1 MGLMMREVT
10 SDAVASRRWGRDVE
24 TVSVNGHACRAYRN
38 RPRSLAE
45 LLTDSLRWGERTFI
59 VEGKR
64 RLTFEMHARA
74 VAVVATQLK
83 AAGVKAGDRVMLL
96 GFNRVEWLLAFW
108 AIQRLGAIAA
118 LGNAWWSDP
127 ETAHAVDLVKPV
139 LIITDRPADRELPA
153 GYARLGFDRLQADH
167 GTDVMFQLTDA
178 AVAED
183 DPAILMFSSGTTGAA
198 KAVVMSHR
206 AVIANIQNLLV
217 LTGRLPDELG
227 ADHTGTTS
235 LLTVPLFHL
244 SGIQISFSTLLSG
257 GALIFLE
264 GRFTP
269 EKVLQLIEQ
278 ERIRVWGGIP
288 TMVSRV
294 VESEQFS
301 NFDTSSIRS
310 IPMGGAAVSP
320 ELRTRIQSA
329 FPHIKRR
336 VNSLYGLTEAG
347 GVLAAASGSDL
358 QGRPGC
364 VGRPLPVVEVRID
377 SQERQEI
384 GEICAR
390 TPSAATRYW
399 GDETKITDADGWIR
413 TGDLGKLD
421 DEGFLYVI
429 GRSKDIIIRGG
440 ENIASVHVESCIAT
454 HPDVVEVA
462 VVALPHD
469 DLGEEVAAAV
479 VLRPGAI
486 VRELDLVAHASKE
499 LGRFEVP
506 SRWWLRF
513 DALPTNA
520 SGKILK
526 REVIA
531 NWPADETTAKGFRAA
546 SVNDVGVQSAR

>member
-1 MGLMMREVT
+1 MSEVT
-10 SDAVASRRWGRDVE
+10 SDTPVSKRWGRDVE
-24 TVSVNGHACRAYRN
+24 TIVVDGHACRAYRH

-45 LLTDSLRWGERTFI
+45 LLADSLRWGERTFI
-59 VEGKR
+59 VEGQR
-64 RLTFEMHARA
+64 RLSFETHAQA
-74 VAVVATQLK
+74 VGVVATQLR
-83 AAGVKAGDRVMLL
+83 AAGVKPGDRVMLL
-96 GFNRVEWLLAFW
+96 GFNCVEWLLAFW
-108 AIQRLGAIAA
+108 AIQRLGAVAA
-118 LGNAWWSDP
+118 LGNAWWSDT
-127 ETAHAVDLVKPV
+127 ETAHAVALVKPV
-139 LIITDRPADRELPA
+139 LIITDRPAARELPA
-153 GYARLGFDRLQADH
+153 GYSRLAFDRLQTDH
-167 GTDVMFQLTDA
+167 GTDAIFHLPDT

-206 AVIANIQNLLV
+206 SVIANIQNLLV

-257 GALIFLE
+257 GSLVFLE

-269 EKVLQLIEQ
+269 EKVLRLIEQ

-294 VESEQFS
+294 VEFERFS
-301 NFDTSSIRS
+301 DYDTSSIRS

-320 ELRTRIQSA
+320 ELRARIQSA

-347 GVLAAASGSDL
+347 GVLAAASGADL

-364 VGRPLPVVEVRID
+364 VGRPLPVVEIRID
-377 SQERQEI
+377 SPDGQGV

-390 TPSAATRYW
+390 TPSAASRYW
-399 GDETKITDADGWIR
+399 GETASIVDADGWVR

-421 DEGFLYVI
+421 DEGLLYVV

-440 ENIASVHVESCIAT
+440 ENIASAHVEHCIAR

-479 VLRPGAI
+479 VLRAGATL
-486 VRELDLVAHASKE
+486 REEDLIAHASAE

-513 DALPTNA
+513 DPLPTNA
-520 SGKILK
+520 SGKIMK
-526 REVIA
+526 RELVAHWPAMNNSPHRCEAPRANVIA
-531 NWPADETTAKGFRAA
+531 APPER
-546 SVNDVGVQSAR
+546 

>member
-1 MGLMMREVT
+1 
-10 SDAVASRRWGRDVE
+10 
-24 TVSVNGHACRAYRN
+24 
-38 RPRSLAE
+38 
-45 LLTDSLRWGERTFI
+45 
-59 VEGKR
+59 
-64 RLTFEMHARA
+64 
-74 VAVVATQLK
+74 
-83 AAGVKAGDRVMLL
+83 MLL

-108 AIQRLGAIAA
+108 AIQRLGAVAA
-118 LGNAWWSDP
+118 LGNAWWSDT
-127 ETAHAVDLVKPV
+127 ETSHAVELVKPALV
-139 LIITDRPADRELPA
+139 ITDRLADRQFPA
-153 GYARLGFDRLQADH
+153 GYPRLAFDSLHADH
-167 GTDVMFQLTDA
+167 GADSMCHLTDADA

-183 DPAILMFSSGTTGAA
+183 DPALLMFSSGTTGAA

-206 AVIANIQNLLV
+206 SVIANIQNLLV

-257 GALIFLE
+257 GALVFLE

-269 EKVLQLIEQ
+269 DKVLRLIEQ

-294 VESEQFS
+294 VEFEHFAE
-301 NFDTSSIRS
+301 FDTSSIRS

-320 ELRTRIQSA
+320 ELRARIQSA

-347 GVLAAASGSDL
+347 GVLAAASGAEI

-364 VGRPLPVVEVRID
+364 VGRPLPVVEIRID
-377 SQERQEI
+377 ASDTQGI

-390 TPSAATRYW
+390 TPSAASRYW
-399 GDETKITDADGWIR
+399 GEKESITDADGWIR

-421 DEGFLYVI
+421 SEGLLYIV

-440 ENIASVHVESCIAT
+440 ENIASTHVENCIAK

-462 VVALPHD
+462 VVALPHN

-479 VLRPGAI
+479 VLRPGSKI
-486 VRELDLVAHASKE
+486 LETDLVTHASAE

-506 SRWWLRF
+506 SRWWLRL
-513 DALPTNA
+513 DGLPTNA

-526 REVIA
+526 RELVA
-531 NWPADETTAKGFRAA
+531 NWPSAQVPAQTT
-546 SVNDVGVQSAR
+546 

>member
-1 MGLMMREVT
+1 MAEVMT
-10 SDAVASRRWGRDVE
+10 EAGQSQRWGRDVE
-24 TVSVNGHACRAYRN
+24 SITVDQHACRAYRN

-45 LLTDSLRWGERTFI
+45 LLTDSLRWGERPFL
-59 VEGKR
+59 VEGQR
-64 RLTFEMHARA
+64 RLSFETHARA
-74 VAVVATQLK
+74 VGVVATQLR
-83 AAGVKAGDRVMLL
+83 AAGVRTGDRVMLL
-96 GFNRVEWLLAFW
+96 GFNSVEWLLAFW
-108 AIQRLGAIAA
+108 ATQRLGAVAA
-118 LGNAWWSDP
+118 LGNAWWSDT
-127 ETAHAVDLVKPV
+127 ETAHAVDLVKPA
-139 LIITDRPADRELPA
+139 LIVTDRPAERTFPA
-153 GYARLGFDRLQADH
+153 GYSRLAFDQLQAGH
-167 GTDVMFQLTDA
+167 GADAMFHLPDA
-178 AVAED
+178 DIAED

-227 ADHTGTTS
+227 PDHAGTTS

-269 EKVLQLIEQ
+269 EKVLSLIQQ
-278 ERIRVWGGIP
+278 ERVRVWGGIP

-294 VESEQFS
+294 VEFEHFADY
-301 NFDTSSIRS
+301 DTSSVKS

-320 ELRTRIQSA
+320 ELRAKIQAA
-329 FPHIKRR
+329 FPLIKKR

-347 GVLAAASGSDL
+347 GVLAAASGAEL

-364 VGRPLPVVEVRID
+364 VGRPLPVVEIRID
-377 SQERQEI
+377 KADLHGV

-390 TPSAATRYW
+390 TPSAASRYW
-399 GDETKITDADGWIR
+399 GEEAPIADKDGWIR
-413 TGDLGKLD
+413 TGDLGRLD
-421 DEGFLYVI
+421 EENRLYVV

-440 ENIASVHVESCIAT
+440 ENIASAHVERCLST
-454 HPDVVEVA
+454 HPGVLEVA

-479 VLRPGAI
+479 VLRPGATI
-486 VRELDLVAHASKE
+486 RADDLAAHAGTT
-499 LGRFEVP
+499 LGRFEIP
-506 SRWWLRF
+506 SRWWLRY

-526 REVIA
+526 RELVEQ
-531 NWPADETTAKGFRAA
+531 WPAADATASLHDTQLTEPSR
-546 SVNDVGVQSAR
+546 VTPDC

>member
-1 MGLMMREVT
+1 MTEVMT
-10 SDAVASRRWGRDVE
+10 GTGQSKRWGREVE
-24 TVSVNGHACRAYRN
+24 SILVDQHACRAYRD

-45 LLTDSLRWGERTFI
+45 LLTDSLRWGERPFL
-59 VEGKR
+59 VEGQR
-64 RLTFEMHARA
+64 RFTFETHARA
-74 VAVVATQLK
+74 VGVVATQLRT
-83 AAGVKAGDRVMLL
+83 AGIRAGDRVMLL
-96 GFNRVEWLLAFW
+96 GFNRVEWLLTFW
-108 AIQRLGAIAA
+108 AIQRLGAVAA
-118 LGNAWWSDP
+118 LGNAWWSDA
-127 ETAHAVDLVKPV
+127 ETAHAVDLVKPA
-139 LIITDRPADRELPA
+139 LIVTDRPADRTFPT
-153 GYARLGFDRLQADH
+153 GYTRLVFDQLQAEH
-167 GTDVMFQLTDA
+167 GADAMFHLPDA
-178 AVAED
+178 VIAED

-227 ADHTGTTS
+227 PDHAGTTS

-269 EKVLQLIEQ
+269 EKVLSLIER
-278 ERIRVWGGIP
+278 ERVRVWGGIP

-294 VESEQFS
+294 IEFEHFADY
-301 NFDTSSIRS
+301 DTSSVKS
-310 IPMGGAAVSP
+310 IPMGGAAVTP
-320 ELRTRIQSA
+320 ELRAKIQAA

-347 GVLAAASGSDL
+347 GVLAAAAGAEL

-364 VGRPLPVVEVRID
+364 VGRPLPVVEIRID
-377 SQERQEI
+377 KADSHGV

-390 TPSAATRYW
+390 TPSAASRYW
-399 GDETKITDADGWIR
+399 GEEASIADADGWIR
-413 TGDLGKLD
+413 TGDLGRLD
-421 DEGFLYVI
+421 EENRLYVV

-440 ENIASVHVESCIAT
+440 ENIASAHVERCLAT
-454 HPDVVEVA
+454 HPDVLEVA
-462 VVALPHD
+462 VVPLPHD

-479 VLRPGAI
+479 VLRPGANI
-486 VRELDLVAHASKE
+486 DAGDLAAHAGTT
-499 LGRFEVP
+499 LGRFEIP
-506 SRWWLRF
+506 SRWWLRH

-526 REVIA
+526 REVVA
-531 NWPADETTAKGFRAA
+531 QWPATDATAMPAGVVLTAPLAA
-546 SVNDVGVQSAR
+546 TGDC